1 MSASALWAVS
11 AAGAGPSAVI
21 WEETCCLLCGNDSSV
36 PVEDIA
42 EFRHEGT
49 RCNVVCCLDCGLTY
63 TNPRPS
69 ADTIGCFYVNYEPY
83 SGCGLPAGDVAR
95 APRSFRK
102 PPFWKPYHPQKHGWP
117 LVGQGRL
124 LDFGCGAGAF
134 LQRMHRQGWQVTGM
148 DASPEMVEE
157 IRAKLHFRALV
168 GTLPHSELKAE
179 SFDAI
184 SMWHALE
191 HVHQPRQTLRE
202 AWRLLAPGGKLVIG
216 VPNVQSAP
224 RRWFG
229 PAWYGWSLPHH
240 ITHFAPRTLREM
252 VRQAGFQVERLMLPG
267 NTFWLRRSAEAAGR
281 LGGPGRS
288 RQWMTNRFLSRHVAN
303 WLAWT
308 RQSDE
313 MVLMARKP

>member
-1 MSASALWAVS
+1 MSAAVLWAVP
-11 AAGAGPSAVI
+11 ATGAEPDAVV
-21 WEETCCLLCGNDSSV
+21 WEETCCLLCGSESSDN
-36 PVEDIA
+36 VEDIA
-42 EFRHEGT
+42 DFRHEGT
-49 RCNVVCCLDCGLTY
+49 RCTVVRCRECGLTY

-69 ADTIGCFYVNYEPY
+69 AETIGRFYVNYEPY
-83 SGCGLPAGDVAR
+83 HACGLPAGEVAH
-95 APRSFRK
+95 APFRFCK

-117 LVGQGRL
+117 LIGRGRL

-134 LQRMHRQGWQVTGM
+134 LERMHRQGWDVTGV
-148 DASPEMVEE
+148 DASPEMVDE
-157 IRAKLHFRALV
+157 IQSKLQLRALV
-168 GTLPHSELKAE
+168 GTLPHPELEPE

-191 HVHQPRQTLRE
+191 HVHQPAETLAE

-216 VPNVQSAP
+216 VPNVASSP

-240 ITHFAPRTLREM
+240 LTHFAPRTLREM
-252 VRQAGFQVERLMLPG
+252 VSKAGFRVERTMLPG
-267 NTFWLRRSAEAAGR
+267 NTYWLRRSAEAAHR
-281 LGGPGRS
+281 LASSDKSPH
-288 RQWMTNRFLSRHVAN
+288 WMTNRFLSRQVAR

-313 MVLMARKP
+313 MLLVAKKV